1 MPETSRE
8 ECPFDQLLKR
18 KKKSKINF
26 FSKNFDKKRAQ
37 VEEADVQG
45 NMGSNPV
52 IVELIKQ
59 LSIIWTK
66 ASMLT

>member
-18 KKKSKINF
+18 KKISKMNF
-26 FSKNFDKKRAQ
+26 LSKNFYRKRAQ
-37 VEEADVQG
+37 VVESDAQG

-52 IVELIKQ
+52 IVELLKQ
-59 LSIIWTK
+59 LSFIWTK

>member
-1 MPETSRE
+1 MIFLS
-8 ECPFDQLLKR
+8 Q
-18 KKKSKINF
+18 NF
-26 FSKNFDKKRAQ
+26 NRKRAQ
-37 VEEADVQG
+37 VVEADVQG

-59 LSIIWTK
+59 PSFIWTK

>member
-1 MPETSRE
+1 M
-8 ECPFDQLLKR
+8 
-18 KKKSKINF
+18 NF
-26 FSKNFDKKRAQ
+26 LSKNFYRKRAQ
-37 VEEADVQG
+37 VVESDAQG

-59 LSIIWTK
+59 VSFIWTK